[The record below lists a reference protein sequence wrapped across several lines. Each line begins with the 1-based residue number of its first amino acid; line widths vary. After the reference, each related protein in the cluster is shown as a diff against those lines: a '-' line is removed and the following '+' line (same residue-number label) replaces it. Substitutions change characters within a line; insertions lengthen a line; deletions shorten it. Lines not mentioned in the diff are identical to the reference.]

1 MLGRPKNEVELLE
14 ASLRGDPQ
22 AFGVVVGEYQSL
34 VCAITY
40 SATGNVERSEELAQ
54 EAFLRA
60 WKSLEQLNDLKKFR
74 PWLCSIARSTVQNWF
89 RRQSHPCR
97 RRHRPRRRHRSGP

>member
-1 MLGRPKNEVELLE
+1 MFERVKNDVELLQ
-14 ASLRGDPQ
+14 ASRSDNPK
-22 AFGVVVGEYQSL
+22 AFGILVDRYKSL

-60 WKSLEQLNDLKKFR
+60 WRGSGQLQDLDKFR
-74 PWLCSIARSTVQNWF
+74 PGCAASRGV
-89 RRQSHPCR
+89 PCR
-97 RRHRPRRRHRSGP
+97 TGSAAASATW